1 MNEKLTPQEV
11 QLIKKALARASQQ
24 GWGVAIGSLCGFGL
38 FIATMWLVIKGGP
51 NPGAHLRLLAVYFPG
66 YQISVL
72 GSLIGFVYAFVG
84 GYAVGRTIAAVYNR
98 LLP

>member
-24 GWGVAIGSLCGFGL
+24 GWGVAIGTLCGLGL
-38 FIATMWLVIKGGP
+38 FVATIWLVIKGGP

-72 GSLIGFVYAFVG
+72 GSFIGFVYAFVG
-84 GYAVGRTIAAVYNR
+84 GYAVGRTIAAIYNQ

>member
-24 GWGVAIGSLCGFGL
+24 GWGVAIGTRCGLGL
-38 FIATMWLVIKGGP
+38 FVATIWLVIKGGP

-72 GSLIGFVYAFVG
+72 GSFIGFVYAFVG

>member
-24 GWGVAIGSLCGFGL
+24 GWGVAIGTLCGLGL
-38 FIATMWLVIKGGP
+38 FVATIWLVIKGGP

-72 GSLIGFVYAFVG
+72 GSFIGFVYAFVG
-84 GYAVGRTIAAVYNR
+84 GYAVGRTIAAIYNR
-98 LLP
+98 LLD

>member
-11 QLIKKALARASQQ
+11 QQIKKALARASQQ
-24 GWGVAIGSLCGFGL
+24 GWGVAIGTLCGLGL
-38 FIATMWLVIKGGP
+38 FVATIWLVIKGGP

-72 GSLIGFVYAFVG
+72 GSFIGFVYAFVG
-84 GYAVGRTIAAVYNR
+84 GYAIGRTIAAIYNR
-98 LLP
+98 LL

>member
-24 GWGVAIGSLCGFGL
+24 GWGVAIGTLCGLGL
-38 FIATMWLVIKGGP
+38 FVATIWLVIKGGP
-51 NPGAHLRLLAVYFPG
+51 NPGAHLQLLAVYFPG

-72 GSLIGFVYAFVG
+72 GSFIGFVYAFVG
-84 GYAVGRTIAAVYNR
+84 GYAVGRTIAAIYNR